1 MRRFFVILR
10 KELKEMLTWHTLLP
24 ILVIM
29 VLYSFL
35 GRTINQEKQKQEA
48 ASQPVTVVDLDRSQ
62 TSELLA
68 GILTKAN
75 FKVTTVTEGVIDDI
89 VRKVVAEKGTAVLV
103 IPQGFEAGIQAQRPQ
118 KVQTYTIMR
127 SFSLMAGIQGTFRF
141 DAALSAMNEY
151 IGDMYIKAGAPGLD
165 PVIVRHALTA
175 QSFVTVGTKSAE
187 GNPQEIVG
195 VVMQQTMVIPI
206 VLFLVIIMAAQMIAA
221 SIAGEKE
228 NKTLETL
235 LSTPV
240 ARGAL
245 VTAKMMASGIVA
257 LVSAAAYMVGMKSYM
272 GSLLGSGGGT
282 SGAAGQAIQKLGLVL
297 DLRGYILLGLSV
309 FAGIM
314 LALSIAVILGAFAED
329 LKSVQI
335 IIMPLIMVVLLPYLI
350 TMFIDINTASPI
362 LKWLIYAIPFSH
374 PFLAAQ
380 FIFAQNFTMVVAG
393 IIYES
398 ALFLVLAAVAA
409 RIFSTDRIL
418 TMKLN
423 TARRGSRLGGWT
435 LVREGISFRI
445 RRK

>member
-1 MRRFFVILR
+1 MRRFFVILK
-10 KELKEMLTWHTLLP
+10 KELKEMLTWQTLIP
-24 ILVIM
+24 ILLVMVI
-29 VLYSFL
+29 YSFL
-35 GRTINQEKQKQEA
+35 GRTINQEQKKQA
-48 ASQPVTVVDLDRSQ
+48 ARQPITVVDLDHTQ
-62 TSELLA
+62 TSELLS

-75 FKVTTVTEGVIDDI
+75 FDVTTVTEGVVDVI
-89 VRKVVAEKGTAVLV
+89 VRKVASEKGSAVLV
-103 IPQGFEAGIQAQRPQ
+103 IPRGFEAGIQEQHPQ

-127 SFSLMAGIQGTFRF
+127 NFSMMGIQGTFRM

-151 IGDMYIKAGAPGLD
+151 IGDMYIKSGAPGLD
-165 PVIVRHALTA
+165 PAIVKHAISS
-175 QSFVTVGTKSAE
+175 QSFITVGATSAE
-187 GNPQEIVG
+187 GDPQEIVS
-195 VVMQQTMVIPI
+195 VVMQQTMIIPI

-221 SIAGEKE
+221 SIASEKE

-272 GSLLGSGGGT
+272 GSLLGSSTGT
-282 SGAAGQAIQKLGLVL
+282 SATAVQAIEKLGLVL

-314 LALSIAVILGAFAED
+314 VALSIAVILGAFAED

-335 IIMPLIMVVLLPYLI
+335 LIMPLMMVVLLPYLI
-350 TMFIDINTASPI
+350 TMFIDINTASPV

-380 FIFAQNFTMVVAG
+380 FIFAHNFTMVVAG
-393 IIYES
+393 IVYQF
-398 ALFLVLAAVAA
+398 ALFLVLAMVAA

-423 TARRGSRLGGWT
+423 TARRGSGLGGWT
-435 LVREGISFRI
+435 LQREGISFRL

>member
-1 MRRFFVILR
+1 MRRFFVILK
-10 KELKEMLTWHTLLP
+10 KELKEMVTWQTLVP
-24 ILVIM
+24 ILLIM
-29 VLYSFL
+29 VIYSFL
-35 GRTINQEKQKQEA
+35 GRTINQEQKKQA
-48 ASQPVTVVDLDRSQ
+48 APQPITVVDLDRSQ
-62 TSELLA
+62 TSELLS

-75 FKVTTVTEGVIDDI
+75 FKVTTVTEGVVDDI
-89 VRKVVAEKGTAVLV
+89 VRKVASEKGSAVLV
-103 IPQGFEAGIQAQRPQ
+103 IPHGFEAGLQAQHPQ

-127 SFSLMAGIQGTFRF
+127 NFSMMGIQGTFRM

-151 IGDMYIKAGAPGLD
+151 IGDIYIKSGAPGLD
-165 PVIVRHALTA
+165 PAVVKHAISS
-175 QSFVTVGTKSAE
+175 QSFITVGATSAE
-187 GNPQEIVG
+187 GDPQEIVSL
-195 VVMQQTMVIPI
+195 VMQQTMIIPI
-206 VLFLVIIMAAQMIAA
+206 VLFLVIIMASQMIAA
-221 SIAGEKE
+221 SIASEKE

-272 GSLLGSGGGT
+272 GSLIGSST
-282 SGAAGQAIQKLGLVL
+282 GASATAVQAIQKLGLVL

-314 LALSIAVILGAFAED
+314 VALSIAVILGAFAED

-335 IIMPLIMVVLLPYLI
+335 LIMPLMMVVLLPYLI
-350 TMFIDINTASPI
+350 TMFIDINTASPV

-380 FIFAQNFTMVVAG
+380 FIFAHNFTMVIAG
-393 IIYES
+393 IIYQF
-398 ALFLVLAAVAA
+398 ALFFVLAAVAA

-423 TARRGSRLGGWT
+423 TARRGSSLGGWT
-435 LVREGISFRI
+435 LQREGISLRI

>member
-1 MRRFFVILR
+1 MRRFFVLLR
-10 KELKEMLTWHTLLP
+10 KELKEMLTWQTLVP

-29 VLYSFL
+29 VIYSFL
-35 GRTINQEKQKQEA
+35 GRVINQEQKKQA
-48 ASQPVTVVDLDRSQ
+48 APQPVTVVDLDRSQ
-62 TSELLA
+62 TSQMLA

-75 FKVTTVTEGVIDDI
+75 FKVTTYTEGVVDDI
-89 VRKVVAEKGTAVLV
+89 VRKVALEKGSAVLV
-103 IPQGFEAGIQAQRPQ
+103 IPQGFEAGIQAQHPQ
-118 KVQTYTIMR
+118 KVQTYTILR
-127 SFSLMAGIQGTFRF
+127 SFSLLGMEGTFKL
-141 DAALSAMNEY
+141 DTALNAMNEY
-151 IGDMYIKAGAPGLD
+151 VGDMYIRTGAPGLD
-165 PVIVRHALTA
+165 PAIVKHAISA
-175 QSFVTVGTKSAE
+175 ESFVTVGTTSAE
-187 GNPQEIVG
+187 GDPQEIVT

-240 ARGAL
+240 GRGAL

-257 LVSAAAYMVGMKSYM
+257 LVSAAAYMVGMKSYV
-272 GSLLGSGGGT
+272 GSLIGSSSGT
-282 SGAAGQAIQKLGLVL
+282 SGTTAQAIQKLGLVL
-297 DLRGYILLGLSV
+297 NLRGYVLLGLSV

-314 LALSIAVILGAFAED
+314 VALSIAVILGAFAED
-329 LKSVQI
+329 LKRVQI
-335 IIMPLIMVVLLPYLI
+335 IIMPLMMVVLLPYLI
-350 TMFIDINTASPI
+350 TMFIDINTASPV

-380 FIFAQNFTMVVAG
+380 FIFAHNFTMVIAG
-393 IIYES
+393 IVYQFV
-398 ALFLVLAAVAA
+398 LFFVLATVAA

-423 TARRGSRLGGWT
+423 TTRRGSGLGGWT
-435 LVREGISFRI
+435 LQREGTSFRI

>member
-1 MRRFFVILR
+1 MRRFFVLLK
-10 KELKEMLTWHTLLP
+10 KELKEMLTWQTLIP
-24 ILVIM
+24 ILMVMVI
-29 VLYSFL
+29 YGFL
-35 GRTINQEKQKQEA
+35 GRVINQEQKKQA
-48 ASQPVTVVDLDRSQ
+48 VPQPITVVDLDRSQ
-62 TSELLA
+62 TSDMLA
-68 GILTKAN
+68 GILAKAD
-75 FKVTTVTEGVIDDI
+75 FKVTMVTEGAVDDI
-89 VRKVVAEKGTAVLV
+89 VRKVASEKGVAVVV
-103 IPQGFEAGIQAQRPQ
+103 IPRGFEAGINERKPQ
-118 KVQTYTIMR
+118 TVQTYTILR
-127 SFSLMAGIQGTFRF
+127 SFSILGMEGTFKL

-151 IGDMYIKAGAPGLD
+151 VGDMYIKTGAPGLD
-165 PVIVRHALTA
+165 PAIVRHAISA
-175 QSFVTVGTKSAE
+175 QTFVTVGTTSAE
-187 GNPQEIVG
+187 ANPQEIVS

-206 VLFLVIIMAAQMIAA
+206 VLMLVIILAAQMIAA

-245 VTAKMMASGIVA
+245 VTAKMMAAGIVA

-272 GSLLGSGGGT
+272 GGILGASGGT
-282 SGAAGQAIQKLGLVL
+282 SAAVGQAIQKLGLVL
-297 DLRGYILLGLSV
+297 DLRGYVLLGLSV

-314 LALSIAVILGAFAED
+314 VALSIAVILGAFAED

-335 IIMPLIMVVLLPYLI
+335 LIMPLMMVVLLPYLI
-350 TMFIDINTASPI
+350 TMFIDINTTSPV

-380 FIFAQNFTMVVAG
+380 FIFAHNFTMVVAG
-393 IIYES
+393 IIYQF
-398 ALFLVLAAVAA
+398 ALFLVLATVAA

-423 TARRGSRLGGWT
+423 TARRGLRAGGWT
-435 LVREGISFRI
+435 LEREGISWRI

>member
-1 MRRFFVILR
+1 MRRFFVILK
-10 KELKEMLTWHTLLP
+10 KELKEMVTWQTLVP
-24 ILVIM
+24 ILLIM
-29 VLYSFL
+29 VIYSFL
-35 GRTINQEKQKQEA
+35 GRTINQEQKKQA
-48 ASQPVTVVDLDRSQ
+48 APQPITVVDLDRSQ
-62 TSELLA
+62 TSELLS

-75 FKVTTVTEGVIDDI
+75 FKVTTVTEGVVDDI
-89 VRKVVAEKGTAVLV
+89 VRKVASEKGSAVLV
-103 IPQGFEAGIQAQRPQ
+103 IPHGFEAGLQAQHPQ

-127 SFSLMAGIQGTFRF
+127 NFSMMGIQGTFRM

-151 IGDMYIKAGAPGLD
+151 IGDMYIKSGAPGLD
-165 PVIVRHALTA
+165 PAVVKHAISS
-175 QSFVTVGTKSAE
+175 QSFITVGATSAE
-187 GNPQEIVG
+187 GDPQEIVSL
-195 VVMQQTMVIPI
+195 VMQQTMIIPI
-206 VLFLVIIMAAQMIAA
+206 VLFLVIIMASQMIAA
-221 SIAGEKE
+221 SIASEKE

-272 GSLLGSGGGT
+272 GSLIVSST
-282 SGAAGQAIQKLGLVL
+282 GASATAVQAIQKLGLVL

-314 LALSIAVILGAFAED
+314 VALSIAVILGAFAED

-335 IIMPLIMVVLLPYLI
+335 LIMPLMMVVLLPYLI
-350 TMFIDINTASPI
+350 TMFIDINTASPV

-380 FIFAQNFTMVVAG
+380 FIFAHNFTIVVAG
-393 IIYES
+393 IIYQF
-398 ALFLVLAAVAA
+398 ALFFVLAAVAA

-423 TARRGSRLGGWT
+423 TARRGSSLGGWT
-435 LVREGISFRI
+435 LQREGISLRI

>member
-1 MRRFFVILR
+1 MRRFFVVLK
-10 KELKEMLTWHTLLP
+10 KELREMLTWQTLIP
-24 ILVIM
+24 ILLVMVI
-29 VLYSFL
+29 YSFL
-35 GRTINQEKQKQEA
+35 GRTINQEQKKQA
-48 ASQPVTVVDLDRSQ
+48 APQPITVVDLDHTQ
-62 TSELLA
+62 TSELLS

-75 FKVTTVTEGVIDDI
+75 FEVTTVTEGVVDDI
-89 VRKVVAEKGTAVLV
+89 VRKVASEKGSAVLV
-103 IPQGFEAGIQAQRPQ
+103 IPPGFEAGIQAQHPQ

-127 SFSLMAGIQGTFRF
+127 NFSMMGIQGTFKM

-151 IGDMYIKAGAPGLD
+151 IGDMYIKSGAPGLD
-165 PVIVRHALTA
+165 PAVVKHAISA
-175 QSFVTVGTKSAE
+175 QSFLTVGTTSAE
-187 GNPQEIVG
+187 GNAQEIVS
-195 VVMQQTMVIPI
+195 VVMQQTMIIPI

-257 LVSAAAYMVGMKSYM
+257 LVSAGAYMVGMRSYM
-272 GSLLGSGGGT
+272 GSLIGGASGT
-282 SGAAGQAIQKLGLVL
+282 SAAAGQAIEKLGLVL
-297 DLRGYILLGLSV
+297 DARGYVLLGLSV

-314 LALSIAVILGAFAED
+314 VALSIAVILGAFAED

-335 IIMPLIMVVLLPYLI
+335 IITPLMMVVLLPYLV
-350 TMFIDINTASPI
+350 TMFVDINSASPV
-362 LKWLIYAIPFSH
+362 LKWLMYAIPFSH

-380 FIFAQNFTMVVAG
+380 FIFAHNFTMVIAG
-393 IIYES
+393 IIYEF
-398 ALFLVLAAVAA
+398 ALFFVLAAVAA

-423 TARRGSRLGGWT
+423 TARRGASLGGWT
-435 LVREGISFRI
+435 LQREGISLRL

>member
-1 MRRFFVILR
+1 MRRFFVILK
-10 KELKEMLTWHTLLP
+10 KELKEMVTWQTLVP
-24 ILVIM
+24 ILLIM
-29 VLYSFL
+29 VIYSFL
-35 GRTINQEKQKQEA
+35 GRTINQEQKKQA
-48 ASQPVTVVDLDRSQ
+48 APQPITVVDLDRSQ
-62 TSELLA
+62 TSELLS

-75 FKVTTVTEGVIDDI
+75 FKVTTVTEGVVDDI
-89 VRKVVAEKGTAVLV
+89 VRKVASEKGSAVLV
-103 IPQGFEAGIQAQRPQ
+103 IPHGFEAGLQAQHPQ

-127 SFSLMAGIQGTFRF
+127 NFSMMGIQGTFRM

-151 IGDMYIKAGAPGLD
+151 IGDMYIKSGAPGLD
-165 PVIVRHALTA
+165 PAVVKHAISS
-175 QSFVTVGTKSAE
+175 QSFITVGATSAE
-187 GNPQEIVG
+187 GDPQEIVSL
-195 VVMQQTMVIPI
+195 VMQQTMIIPI
-206 VLFLVIIMAAQMIAA
+206 VLFLVIIMASQMIAA
-221 SIAGEKE
+221 SIASEKE

-272 GSLLGSGGGT
+272 GSLIGSST
-282 SGAAGQAIQKLGLVL
+282 GASATAVQAIQKLGLVL

-314 LALSIAVILGAFAED
+314 VALSIAVILGAFAED

-335 IIMPLIMVVLLPYLI
+335 LIMPLMMVVLLPYLI
-350 TMFIDINTASPI
+350 TMFIDINTASPV

-380 FIFAQNFTMVVAG
+380 LIFAHNFTMVIAG
-393 IIYES
+393 IIYQF
-398 ALFLVLAAVAA
+398 ALFFVLAAVAA

-423 TARRGSRLGGWT
+423 TARRGSSLGGWT
-435 LVREGISFRI
+435 LQREGISLRI

>member
-1 MRRFFVILR
+1 MRRFFVILK
-10 KELKEMLTWHTLLP
+10 KELKEMLTWQTLIP
-24 ILVIM
+24 IILVMII
-29 VLYSFL
+29 YSFL
-35 GRTINQEKQKQEA
+35 GKTINQEQKKQA
-48 ASQPVTVVDLDRSQ
+48 APQPVTVVDLDHSQ
-62 TSELLA
+62 TSQMLA
-68 GILTKAN
+68 DILEKVN
-75 FKVTTVTEGVIDDI
+75 FKVTTVNEGVVDEV
-89 VRKVVAEKGTAVLV
+89 VRKVVAEKGAAVLV
-103 IPQGFEAGIQAQRPQ
+103 IPQGFEAGIQAQHPQ
-118 KVQTYTIMR
+118 KVQTYTIIR
-127 SFSLMAGIQGTFRF
+127 NFSLLGIQGTFRF

-151 IGDMYIKAGAPGLD
+151 IGDLYIKAGAPGLD
-165 PVIVRHALTA
+165 PAVVRHAISA
-175 QSFVTVGTKSAE
+175 QSFLTVGTASAE
-187 GNPQEIVG
+187 GNPTQIVN

-206 VLFLVIIMAAQMIAA
+206 VLFLVIIMASQMIAT

-272 GSLLGSGGGT
+272 GSLIGTDGGA

-297 DLRGYILLGLSV
+297 DVRGYVLLGLTV
-309 FAGIM
+309 FASIM
-314 LALSIAVILGAFAED
+314 LALAIAVILGAFAED

-335 IIMPLIMVVLLPYLI
+335 LIMPLTMVVLLPYLI

-380 FIFAQNFTMVVAG
+380 FIFAKNFTMVFAG
-393 IIYES
+393 IIYQS
-398 ALFLVLAAVAA
+398 ILFLILAAVAA

-423 TARRGSRLGGWT
+423 TSRRGSWT
-435 LVREGISFRI
+435 LQREGISFRL

>member
-1 MRRFFVILR
+1 
-10 KELKEMLTWHTLLP
+10 MLTWHTLVP
-24 ILVIM
+24 ILLIM
-29 VLYSFL
+29 VIYSFL
-35 GRTINQEKQKQEA
+35 GRTINQEQKKQA
-48 ASQPVTVVDLDRSQ
+48 APQPITVVDLDRSQ
-62 TSELLA
+62 TSQMLA
-68 GILTKAN
+68 GILTKVN
-75 FKVTTVTEGVIDDI
+75 FKVTTVTEGVVDDI
-89 VRKVVAEKGTAVLV
+89 VREVASEKGTAVLV
-103 IPQGFEAGIQAQRPQ
+103 IPQGFEAGIQAERPQ
-118 KVQTYTIMR
+118 KVKTYTIMR
-127 SFSLMAGIQGTFRF
+127 NFSMMGIEGTFKL

-151 IGDMYIKAGAPGLD
+151 IGDMYIRAGAPGLD
-165 PVIVRHALTA
+165 PAIVKHAISA
-175 QSFVTVGTKSAE
+175 QSFVTVGTTSAE
-187 GNPQEIVG
+187 ANPQEIVG

-272 GSLLGSGGGT
+272 GSLIGSSSGT
-282 SGAAGQAIQKLGLVL
+282 SGTTAQAIQKLGLVL
-297 DLRGYILLGLSV
+297 NVRGYVLLGLSV

-314 LALSIAVILGAFAED
+314 VALSIALILGAFAED

-335 IIMPLIMVVLLPYLI
+335 IIMPLMMVVMLPYLI
-350 TMFIDINTASPI
+350 TMFIDINTTSPV

-380 FIFAQNFTMVVAG
+380 FIFAHNFTMVIAG
-393 IIYES
+393 IVYQF
-398 ALFLVLAAVAA
+398 ALFFVLATVAA

-423 TARRGSRLGGWT
+423 TARRGSGW
-435 LVREGISFRI
+435 
-445 RRK
+445 RRDSAAGRHQLSV

>member
-10 KELKEMLTWHTLLP
+10 KELKEMLTWQTLVP

-29 VLYSFL
+29 VIYSFL
-35 GRTINQEKQKQEA
+35 GRVINQEVKKQA
-48 ASQPVTVVDLDRSQ
+48 APQTITVVDLDHSQ
-62 TSELLA
+62 TSQMLA
-68 GILTKAN
+68 DILTKVN
-75 FKVTTVTEGVIDDI
+75 FKVTTVTEGVVDDI
-89 VRKVVAEKGTAVLV
+89 VRKVASEKGTAVLV
-103 IPQGFEAGIQAQRPQ
+103 IPQGFEAGIQTQRPQ

-127 SFSLMAGIQGTFRF
+127 NFSLLGIQGTFRF

-165 PVIVRHALTA
+165 PAIVRHPISA
-175 QSFVTVGTKSAE
+175 QSFVTVGTASAE
-187 GNPQEIVG
+187 GNPQEIVT

-206 VLFLVIIMAAQMIAA
+206 VLTLVIIMAAQMIAA

-257 LVSAAAYMVGMKSYM
+257 LVSAAAYMVGMKTYI
-272 GSLLGSGGGT
+272 GSLLGNSGGT
-282 SGAAGQAIQKLGLVL
+282 SGTAGQAIQELGLVL
-297 DLRGYILLGLSV
+297 DLRGYVLLGLSV

-314 LALSIAVILGAFAED
+314 VALSIAVILGAFAED

-335 IIMPLIMVVLLPYLI
+335 IIMPLMMIVLLPYLI
-350 TMFIDINTASPI
+350 TMFIDINTASPV

-398 ALFLVLAAVAA
+398 ALFLVLATVAA

-423 TARRGSRLGGWT
+423 TARRGSGLGGWT
-435 LVREGISFRI
+435 LQREGISFRI

>member
-1 MRRFFVILR
+1 MRRFFVLLK
-10 KELKEMLTWHTLLP
+10 KELKEMLTWQTLIP
-24 ILVIM
+24 ILMIM
-29 VLYSFL
+29 VIYGFL
-35 GRTINQEKQKQEA
+35 GRVINQEQKKQA
-48 ASQPVTVVDLDRSQ
+48 VPQPITVVDLDRSQ
-62 TSELLA
+62 TSDMLA
-68 GILTKAN
+68 GILAKAD
-75 FKVTTVTEGVIDDI
+75 FKVTTVTEGAVDDI
-89 VRKVVAEKGTAVLV
+89 VRKVASENGVAVVV
-103 IPQGFEAGIQAQRPQ
+103 IPRGFEAGINERKPQ
-118 KVQTYTIMR
+118 TVQTYTILR
-127 SFSLMAGIQGTFRF
+127 SFSILGMEGTFKL

-151 IGDMYIKAGAPGLD
+151 VGDMYIKTGAPGLD
-165 PVIVRHALTA
+165 PAIIRHAISA
-175 QSFVTVGTKSAE
+175 QSFVTVGTVSAE
-187 GNPQEIVG
+187 GDPQSIVN

-206 VLFLVIIMAAQMIAA
+206 VLMLVIILAAQMIAA

-245 VTAKMMASGIVA
+245 VTAKMMAAGIVA

-272 GSLLGSGGGT
+272 GGILGASGGT
-282 SGAAGQAIQKLGLVL
+282 SAAVGQAIQKLGLVL
-297 DLRGYILLGLSV
+297 DLRGYVLLGLSV

-314 LALSIAVILGAFAED
+314 VALSIAVILGAFAED

-335 IIMPLIMVVLLPYLI
+335 LIMPLMMVVLLPYLI
-350 TMFIDINTASPI
+350 TMFIDINTTSPV

-380 FIFAQNFTMVVAG
+380 FIFAHNFTMVVAG
-393 IIYES
+393 IIYQF
-398 ALFLVLAAVAA
+398 ALFLVLATVAA

-423 TARRGSRLGGWT
+423 TARRGSGLGGWT
-435 LVREGISFRI
+435 LQREGISWRI

>member
-1 MRRFFVILR
+1 MRRFFVLLK
-10 KELKEMLTWHTLLP
+10 KELKEMLTWQTLIP
-24 ILVIM
+24 ILMIM
-29 VLYSFL
+29 VIYGFM
-35 GRTINQEKQKQEA
+35 GRVINQEQKKQA
-48 ASQPVTVVDLDRSQ
+48 VPQPITVVDLDRSQ
-62 TSELLA
+62 TSDMLA
-68 GILTKAN
+68 GILAKAD
-75 FKVTTVTEGVIDDI
+75 FKVTTVTEGAVDDI
-89 VRKVVAEKGTAVLV
+89 VRKVASEKGVAVVV
-103 IPQGFEAGIQAQRPQ
+103 IPRGFEAGINERKPQ
-118 KVQTYTIMR
+118 TVQTYTILR
-127 SFSLMAGIQGTFRF
+127 SFSILGMEGTFKL

-151 IGDMYIKAGAPGLD
+151 VGDMYIKTGAPGLD
-165 PVIVRHALTA
+165 PAIVRHAISA
-175 QSFVTVGTKSAE
+175 QSFVTVGTVSAE
-187 GNPQEIVG
+187 GAPQSIVN
-195 VVMQQTMVIPI
+195 VVMEQTMVIPI
-206 VLFLVIIMAAQMIAA
+206 VLMLVIILAAQMIAA

-245 VTAKMMASGIVA
+245 VTAKMMAAGIVA

-272 GSLLGSGGGT
+272 GGILGASGGT
-282 SGAAGQAIQKLGLVL
+282 SAAVGQAIQKLGLVL
-297 DLRGYILLGLSV
+297 DLRGYVLLGLSV

-314 LALSIAVILGAFAED
+314 VALSIAVILGAFAED
-329 LKSVQI
+329 LKSMQF
-335 IIMPLIMVVLLPYLI
+335 IIMPLMMVVLLPYLI

-423 TARRGSRLGGWT
+423 TARRGSGLGGWT
-435 LVREGISFRI
+435 LQREGISFPI
-445 RRK
+445 RHK

>member
-1 MRRFFVILR
+1 MRRFFVILK
-10 KELKEMLTWHTLLP
+10 KELKEMLTWQTLIP
-24 ILVIM
+24 ILLVMVI
-29 VLYSFL
+29 YSFL
-35 GRTINQEKQKQEA
+35 GRTINQEQKKQA
-48 ASQPVTVVDLDRSQ
+48 APQPITVVDLDHTQ
-62 TSELLA
+62 TSELLS

-75 FKVTTVTEGVIDDI
+75 FDVTTVTEGVVDVI
-89 VRKVVAEKGTAVLV
+89 VRKVASEKGSAVLV
-103 IPQGFEAGIQAQRPQ
+103 IPRGFEAGIQEQHPQ

-127 SFSLMAGIQGTFRF
+127 NFSMMGIQGTFRM

-151 IGDMYIKAGAPGLD
+151 IGDMYIKSGAPGLD
-165 PVIVRHALTA
+165 PAIVKHAISS
-175 QSFVTVGTKSAE
+175 QSFITVGATSAE
-187 GNPQEIVG
+187 GDPQEIVS
-195 VVMQQTMVIPI
+195 VVMQQTMIIPI

-221 SIAGEKE
+221 SIASEKE

-272 GSLLGSGGGT
+272 GSLLGSSTGT
-282 SGAAGQAIQKLGLVL
+282 SATAVQAIEKLGLVL

-314 LALSIAVILGAFAED
+314 VALSIAVILGAFAED

-335 IIMPLIMVVLLPYLI
+335 LIMPLMMVVLLPYLI
-350 TMFIDINTASPI
+350 TMFIDINTASPV

-380 FIFAQNFTMVVAG
+380 FIFAHNFTMVVAG
-393 IIYES
+393 IVYQF
-398 ALFLVLAAVAA
+398 ALFLVLATIAA

-423 TARRGSRLGGWT
+423 TARRGSGLGGWT
-435 LVREGISFRI
+435 LQREGISFRL

>member
-1 MRRFFVILR
+1 MRRFFVILK
-10 KELKEMLTWHTLLP
+10 KELKEMVTWQTLVP
-24 ILVIM
+24 ILLIM
-29 VLYSFL
+29 VIYSFL
-35 GRTINQEKQKQEA
+35 GRTINQEQKKQTA
-48 ASQPVTVVDLDRSQ
+48 PQPITVVDLDRSQ
-62 TSELLA
+62 TSEMLSS
-68 GILTKAN
+68 ILTKAN

-89 VRKVVAEKGTAVLV
+89 VRGVVSEKGSAVLV
-103 IPQGFEAGIQAQRPQ
+103 IPQGFETGIQAQRPQ

-127 SFSLMAGIQGTFRF
+127 NFSMMGIQGTFRM

-151 IGDMYIKAGAPGLD
+151 IGDMYIKTGAPGLD
-165 PVIVRHALTA
+165 PAIVRHAITS
-175 QSFVTVGTKSAE
+175 QSFITVGTTSAE
-187 GNPQEIVG
+187 GDPQEIVSL
-195 VVMQQTMVIPI
+195 VMQQTMIIPI
-206 VLFLVIIMAAQMIAA
+206 VLFLVIIMASQMIAA
-221 SIAGEKE
+221 SIATEKE

-272 GSLLGSGGGT
+272 GSLIGSST
-282 SGAAGQAIQKLGLVL
+282 GASATAVQAIQKLGLVL

-314 LALSIAVILGAFAED
+314 VALSIAVILGAFAED

-335 IIMPLIMVVLLPYLI
+335 LIMPLMMVVLLPYLI
-350 TMFIDINTASPI
+350 TMFIDISTASPV

-380 FIFAQNFTMVVAG
+380 FIFAHNFTMVIAG
-393 IIYES
+393 IIYQF
-398 ALFLVLAAVAA
+398 ALFFVLAAVAA

-423 TARRGSRLGGWT
+423 TARRGSSLGGWT
-435 LVREGISFRI
+435 LQREGISLRI

>member
-1 MRRFFVILR
+1 MRRFFVILK
-10 KELKEMLTWHTLLP
+10 KELKEMVTWQTLIP
-24 ILVIM
+24 ILLVMVI
-29 VLYSFL
+29 YSFL
-35 GRTINQEKQKQEA
+35 GRTINQEQKKQA
-48 ASQPVTVVDLDRSQ
+48 APQPITVVDLDHTQ
-62 TSELLA
+62 TSELLS

-75 FKVTTVTEGVIDDI
+75 FDVTTVTEGVVDVI
-89 VRKVVAEKGTAVLV
+89 VRKVASEKGSAVLV
-103 IPQGFEAGIQAQRPQ
+103 IPRGFEAGIQEQHPQ

-127 SFSLMAGIQGTFRF
+127 NFSMMGIQGTFRM

-151 IGDMYIKAGAPGLD
+151 IGDMYIKSGAPGLD
-165 PVIVRHALTA
+165 PAIVKHAISS
-175 QSFVTVGTKSAE
+175 QSFITVGATSAE
-187 GNPQEIVG
+187 GDPQEIVS
-195 VVMQQTMVIPI
+195 VVMQQTMIIPI

-221 SIAGEKE
+221 SIASEKE

-272 GSLLGSGGGT
+272 GSLLGSSTGT
-282 SGAAGQAIQKLGLVL
+282 SATAVQAIEKLGLVL

-314 LALSIAVILGAFAED
+314 VALSIAVILGAFAED

-335 IIMPLIMVVLLPYLI
+335 LIMPLMMVVLLPYLI
-350 TMFIDINTASPI
+350 TMFIDINTASPV

-380 FIFAQNFTMVVAG
+380 FIFAHNFTMVIGG
-393 IIYES
+393 IIYEF
-398 ALFLVLAAVAA
+398 ALFFVLAVVAA

-435 LVREGISFRI
+435 LEREGISFRI